1 MDRFAFLSGLPR
13 TGSTVLG
20 TLLSQHP
27 DLHPTRTSCVRDLIN
42 YAVKFSLGE
51 SPYFDAKDPQSPV
64 WGIAKGML
72 YGAYENIKE
81 EIVIEKDRGWAKNVE
96 LARKLTGRDPQ
107 ILSPVRPI
115 PEILAS
121 FILLSQKIGANSK
134 IEDEVR
140 KLNRESN
147 TWNLSRVIWEKYVY
161 SSWKWFKTGYE
172 ENPEC
177 FLLLE
182 YDDIVSKPKETMGLI
197 CTYLDVAPWAPSTTG
212 LKNPNPE
219 NDAIYGMPGLHE
231 VKQELKRTSPPAWE
245 VLGEECYDFWASK
258 NLEFWARG

>member
-1 MDRFAFLSGLPR
+1 
-13 TGSTVLG
+13 
-20 TLLSQHP
+20 
-27 DLHPTRTSCVRDLIN
+27 LIS
-42 YAVKFSLGE
+42 YALKFSLGE

-121 FILLSQKIGANSK
+121 FILLSQKIGKQSK
-134 IEDEVR
+134 IEDEIR

-147 TWNLSRVIWEKYVY
+147 PWTLSRVIWEKYVY

-182 YDDIVSKPKETMGLI
+182 YDDIVGKPKETMGLI
-197 CTYLDVAPWAPSTTG
+197 CTYLDVEPWVPTVSG
-212 LKNPNPE
+212 LVNPNKE
-219 NDAIYGMPGLHE
+219 NDSVYGMPGLHD
-231 VKQELKRTSPPAWE
+231 VKSELKRTSPPAWE
-245 VLGEECYDFWASK
+245 VLGEECYEFWVERK
-258 NLEFWARG
+258 LEFWQPG